1 MSRSRKL
8 AQVVTAGRTSSADE
22 MHKRREY
29 TRRLFE
35 LIDAGDRDY
44 ETVIKQLNGPAE
56 PDTFYW
62 HLYYKGYK
70 INGGLVEDR
79 IEEAEHRAEVYRLH
93 YIRDIVMASHVW
105 DCETTTW
112 IPKAELNIR

>member
-1 MSRSRKL
+1 
-8 AQVVTAGRTSSADE
+8 

-62 HLYYKGYK
+62 HLYYKGLK

-79 IEEAEHRAEVYRLH
+79 IEEAEHRAETYRLH